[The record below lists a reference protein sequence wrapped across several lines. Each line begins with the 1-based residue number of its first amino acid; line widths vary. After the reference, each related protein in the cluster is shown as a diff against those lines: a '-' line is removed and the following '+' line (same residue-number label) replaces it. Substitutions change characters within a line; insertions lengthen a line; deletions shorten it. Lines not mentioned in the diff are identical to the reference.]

1 MDTGIS
7 VFLNKMKRKKIVK
20 KNKKSRTK
28 KKNKESS
35 YINFLPVNKMAEAAL
50 YFGFTPTKSL
60 QIIKD
65 DTQKASSL
73 KDAYTKN
80 AAGLPWMFSQSFA
93 EERIAL
99 LREFLEKNLS
109 SLPQPVML
117 IHETETVKERGKHTI
132 NLEVMGTSRSIA
144 EALLI
149 KTAVSILKDNGY
161 KDFSI
166 EINSIGDK
174 ESMHKFARELTSYY
188 KKNLN
193 NLSAH
198 CRQNFKKDP
207 FYLLHCKECDP
218 DGKLKESAPTSIS
231 CLSDISRAH
240 FKEVLEFIE
249 TMNIPYKINNNLV
262 PDRKYCSGTIFEIKE
277 TLNSGETG
285 DTLAVGFRYDGIAQ
299 KVGHKKDNPGVGI
312 KIFLKKRA
320 VIKKVSKLPKP
331 AAFYIQLGDEAKHKS
346 LELIEMLK
354 QQKIFVHHMLGR
366 DKFGSQ
372 FAHVE
377 KTKVP
382 YVIIMGKKEFLENS
396 VMVRENVTR
405 TQQNVPIHKLA
416 EHIKK
421 IKN

>member
-1 MDTGIS
+1 
-7 VFLNKMKRKKIVK
+7 MKTKKT
-20 KNKKSRTK
+20 KKSGSK
-28 KKNKESS
+28 KKNKNKGSNH
-35 YINFLPVNKMAEAAL
+35 ITFLPINKMAEAAI
-50 YFGFTPTKSL
+50 YFGFTSTKPI
-60 QIIKD
+60 QITKD
-65 DTQKASSL
+65 DVHKASSL

-80 AAGLPWMFSQSFA
+80 VAGLPWIFSQVFA
-93 EERIAL
+93 EERVAL
-99 LREFLEKNLS
+99 LREYLEKNLS

-117 IHETETVKERGKHTI
+117 VHESDVIKERAKHTI
-132 NLEVMGTSRSIA
+132 SLEVMGTDRSIA

-149 KTAVSILKDNGY
+149 KTAVSMLKDNGY

-174 ESMHKFARELTSYY
+174 ESMHRFSKELTNYY

-207 FYLLHCKECDP
+207 FYLLHCAECD
-218 DGKLKESAPTSIS
+218 DGGKLKEAAPTSIS

-249 TMNIPYKINNNLV
+249 TMGIPYKINNCLV
-262 PDRKYCSGTIFEIKE
+262 PDKKYCSGTVFEIKE
-277 TLNSGETG
+277 IQTTGNTG
-285 DTLAVGFRYDGIAQ
+285 DTLAVGFRYDGMAQ
-299 KVGHKKDNPGVGI
+299 KIGHKRDNPGVGV
-312 KIFLKKRA
+312 KIFLKKKSI
-320 VIKKVSKLPKP
+320 IKKVSKLEKP
-331 AAFYIQLGDEAKHKS
+331 MAFYIQLGDEAKHKS

-354 QQKIFVHHMLGR
+354 QEKIFVHHMLGR

-396 VMVRENVTR
+396 VMVRENTTR
-405 TQQNVPIHKLA
+405 TQQSIPIHKLA
-416 EHIKK
+416 EHIKHIRK
-421 IKN
+421 

>member
-1 MDTGIS
+1 MKKAKKIKK
-7 VFLNKMKRKKIVK
+7 FKRKTNNK
-20 KNKKSRTK
+20 KNDF
-28 KKNKESS
+28 
-35 YINFLPVNKMAEAAL
+35 INFFPINKMAEAAI
-50 YFGFTPTKSL
+50 YFGFTSTKPI
-60 QIIKD
+60 QVTKD
-65 DTQKASSL
+65 DVHKASAL
-73 KDAYTKN
+73 KDSYSKN
-80 AAGLPWMFSQSFA
+80 ASGLPWIFSQVFA
-93 EERIAL
+93 EERVAL
-99 LREFLEKNLS
+99 LREYLEKNLS
-109 SLPQPVML
+109 ALPQPIML
-117 IHETETVKERGKHTI
+117 IHESDIIKERAKHTI
-132 NLEVMGTSRSIA
+132 NLEVMGTNRSIA

-174 ESMHKFARELTSYY
+174 ESMSKFSRELTNYY

-207 FYLLHCKECDP
+207 FYLLHCSECDP
-218 DGKLKESAPTSIS
+218 GSKLKESAPTSIS
-231 CLSDISRAH
+231 CLSDTSRAH

-262 PDRKYCSGTIFEIKE
+262 PDKKYCSGTIFEIKE
-277 TLNSGETG
+277 TLSNG
-285 DTLAVGFRYDGIAQ
+285 DAGNTLAVGFRYDGIAQ
-299 KVGHKKDNPGVGI
+299 KVGHKRDNPGVGI
-312 KIFLKKRA
+312 KIFLKKKA
-320 VIKKVSKLPKP
+320 VIKKVSKLVKP
-331 AAFYIQLGDEAKHKS
+331 MAFYIQLGDEAKHRS

-354 QQKIFVHHMLGR
+354 QEKIFVHHMLGR

-396 VMVRENVTR
+396 VMVRENITR
-405 TQQNVPIHKLA
+405 TQQNVPVHKLV

-421 IKN
+421 IKS

>member
-1 MDTGIS
+1 MKKKKVTKKSTG
-7 VFLNKMKRKKIVK
+7 KRKGSVH
-20 KNKKSRTK
+20 
-28 KKNKESS
+28 
-35 YINFLPVNKMAEAAL
+35 INFLPINKQAAAAL
-50 YFGFTPTKSL
+50 YFGFTPTKPL
-60 QIIKD
+60 QITKD
-65 DTQKASSL
+65 DVHKASSL
-73 KDAYTKN
+73 KDSYTKN
-80 AAGLPWMFSQSFA
+80 VSGLPWMFSQVFA
-93 EERIAL
+93 EERVAL

-109 SLPQPVML
+109 SLPQPIML
-117 IHETETVKERGKHTI
+117 IHESDIIKERAKHTI
-132 NLEVMGTSRSIA
+132 NLEVMGTDRSIA

-149 KTAVSILKDNGY
+149 KTAVSMLKDNGH
-161 KDFSI
+161 KDFVV

-174 ESMHKFARELTSYY
+174 ESMNRFSKELTNYY

-193 NLSAH
+193 SLSAH

-207 FYLLHCKECDP
+207 YYLLHCNECDTE
-218 DGKLKESAPTSIS
+218 GKLKESAPTSVS

-240 FKEVLEFIE
+240 FTEVLEFIE

-262 PDRKYCSGTIFEIKE
+262 PDKKYCSGTIFEIKE
-277 TLNSGETG
+277 MLNNGNSG

-299 KVGHKKDNPGVGI
+299 KVGHKRDNPGVGI
-312 KIFLKKRA
+312 KIFLKKKA
-320 VIKKVSKLPKP
+320 VIKKISKLAKP
-331 AAFYIQLGDEAKHKS
+331 LAFYIQLGDEAKHKS

-354 QQKIFVHHMLGR
+354 QEKIFVHHMLGR

-405 TQQNVPIHKLA
+405 TQQSIPVHKLA

-421 IKN
+421 IKS